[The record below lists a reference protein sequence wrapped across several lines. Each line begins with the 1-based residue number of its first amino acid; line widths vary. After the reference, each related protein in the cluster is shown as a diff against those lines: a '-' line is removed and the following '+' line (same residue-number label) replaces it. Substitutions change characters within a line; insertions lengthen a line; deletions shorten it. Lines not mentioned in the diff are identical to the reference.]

1 MLNMET
7 PLISIFVLCYNSQ
20 QTLPRTLEAIK
31 RQTCRNFELIL
42 VDNGSH
48 DESFNLSRQ
57 FRNDNPD
64 IQTTVLRLEQNNM
77 REAVEQV
84 LKTVKGTYLLKND
97 SDDWMEPDC
106 IELLAQKAL
115 ETDADVVA
123 GLYQEVTPQGIRRKR
138 TLAKNP
144 SRWTIVDEQGRIYKK
159 ELFVFAPEEY
169 TLFGDLYL
177 AIQLNSRAKKVAF
190 VDKVI
195 YNFFIHSAS
204 TFNWKKYSFET
215 NLTLVKNIT
224 NTYADAYA
232 KISSQ
237 QEKNM
242 VCYAATKRTYE
253 FIIFNIKDKTITN
266 RKNVLQ
272 FLNTLK
278 DKFPNYRNNPSIK
291 LTDNGYCFRA
301 RISFYMVYLIDIF
314 NLWSLLIFYYAHKKE
329 S

>member
-1 MLNMET
+1 MET

-64 IQTTVLRLEQNNM
+64 IQATVLRLEQNNM

-84 LKTVKGTYLLKND
+84 LKTAKGTYLLKND

-123 GLYQEVTPQGIRRKR
+123 GLYQEVTPNGIRRKR
-138 TLAKNP
+138 SFSKHP
-144 SRWTIVDEQGRIYKK
+144 SRWTIVVEQGRIYNK
-159 ELFVFAPEEY
+159 ELFILPPEEY
-169 TLFGDLYL
+169 ELFGDLYL
-177 AIQLNSRAKKVAF
+177 TIQMNFKAKTVAF
-190 VDKVI
+190 VDKI
-195 YNFFIHSAS
+195 IFNFFHHNTSN
-204 TFNWKKYSFET
+204 FNAKKYELDT
-215 NLTLVKNIT
+215 TLNMSKNIIDVYK
-224 NTYADAYA
+224 NIFIKEPAP
-232 KISSQ
+232 
-237 QEKNM
+237 QEQNII
-242 VCYAATKRTYE
+242 CYAATKKTYE
-253 FIIFNIKDKTITN
+253 FIILGICNKTIKDKKSVSQFLHHLKTQFPAY
-266 RKNVLQ
+266 RKN
-272 FLNTLK
+272 
-278 DKFPNYRNNPSIK
+278 PAIK

-301 RISFYMVYLIDIF
+301 RISVYAVFLIDVF
-314 NLWSLLIFYYAHKKE
+314 NLWGLLLFYYSLKRI
-329 S
+329 

>member
-1 MLNMET
+1 MET

-115 ETDADVVA
+115 ETDADIVA
-123 GLYQEVTPQGIRRKR
+123 GLYQEVTLRGIRRKR
-138 TLAKNP
+138 TFSKNP
-144 SRWTIVDEQGRIYKK
+144 SRWTIVVEQGRIYKK
-159 ELFVFAPEEY
+159 ELFVLIPTQY

-177 AIQLNSRAKKVAF
+177 TIQLNSVAKTVAF
-190 VDKVI
+190 VNKVI
-195 YNFFIHSAS
+195 FNFFLHNDSN
-204 TFNWKKYSFET
+204 FNAKKYDFDT
-215 NLTLVKNIT
+215 KLNMNKNIT
-224 NTYADAYA
+224 ETYAEAYA
-232 KISSQ
+232 KETVLH
-237 QEKNM
+237 EKNTI
-242 VCYAATKRTYE
+242 CYAATKKTYE
-253 FIIFNIKDKTITN
+253 FIILGIRDKTI
-266 RKNVLQ
+266 KNKETVLQ
-272 FLNTLK
+272 FLNNLK
-278 DKFPNYRNNPSIK
+278 AQFPTYRKNPAIK

-301 RISFYMVYLIDIF
+301 RLAFYAVYLIDRF
-314 NLWSLLIFYYAHKKE
+314 NLWNLLIFYYSHKRI
-329 S
+329 